1 MFQRLI
7 FIFSLLFTSSFSF
20 ILSAFGESVNVIF
33 TGVIEDYAIFT
44 TPTLEARA
52 EFAAANKSEN
62 ELNSVINASWS
73 LQSNTSTAVTI
84 SPANTVTLSANK
96 SLGTGDTAPMTVNLS
111 INTYESISL
120 PPGKSNFEI
129 DILME
134 KSADF
139 NSSVNTDL
147 VTVTIIA
154 E

>member
-20 ILSAFGESVNVIF
+20 ILSAFAESVNVIF
-33 TGVIEDYAIFT
+33 SGVIEDYAVFT
-44 TPTLEARA
+44 TPTLEAS
-52 EFAAANKSEN
+52 AADKSEN
-62 ELNSVINASWS
+62 KSNSLINARWK

-96 SLGTGDTAPMTVNLS
+96 SLGTGDTAAMTVNFS

-120 PPGKSNFEI
+120 PPGKSDLEI
-129 DILME
+129 DMIME
-134 KSADF
+134 KSPDF
-139 NSSVNTDL
+139 NPRVNTDL